1 MNSLDLSIILAIPIG
16 LAIVLIILV
25 IQTPLNGVLIRYRAN
40 FVPATGRIR
49 LEEEFT
55 DAYNAPVAP
64 KNTIGYFGM
73 MKRVFKLEGWAGLF
87 KGFMPNLLSI
97 ICYAPLS
104 VLFLVSFRPGI
115 PPSFAAVGIPNVI
128 AFLLAALIV
137 GIPLTILTNRAIVTP
152 YRLSYFGV
160 RSSLRALFT
169 PYERRRPWM
178 LYLTPGLLMAVVSQM
193 IIQFGFT
200 LINQWL
206 FTPVLEQH
214 QVAYIIAVISLV
226 LVVTTISVPLQ
237 IISTRL
243 SVQRN
248 FGGEPP
254 SFEMD
259 PEDIHLQEYS
269 SEHVIQIRDKPYTGM
284 IDCGHKMVRKEGWR
298 TLFRAWWLT
307 LLPNLFIR

>member
-1 MNSLDLSIILAIPIG
+1 
-16 LAIVLIILV
+16 
-25 IQTPLNGVLIRYRAN
+25 
-40 FVPATGRIR
+40 
-49 LEEEFT
+49 
-55 DAYNAPVAP
+55 
-64 KNTIGYFGM
+64 
-73 MKRVFKLEGWAGLF
+73 
-87 KGFMPNLLSI
+87 PNLLSI

-160 RSSLRALFT
+160 RSSLRALLT

-178 LYLTPGLLMAVVSQM
+178 
-193 IIQFGFT
+193 IIQLGFT

-237 IISTRL
+237 IIATRL

-259 PEDIHLQEYS
+259 PEDSHLQEYS

-284 IDCGHKMVRKEGWR
+284 IDCGHKM